1 MGEFS
6 FGQVVEMRNHAI
18 QFGTDGGGWE
28 EVVYNSPLN
37 ALIQPNLLQSI
48 RLVQG
53 QFALPSLAYQVDSHI
68 FSKFS

>member
-1 MGEFS
+1 MSEFTFGEIV
-6 FGQVVEMRNHAI
+6 QMRNQAI

-37 ALIQPNLLQSI
+37 ALIQPNLWQSI
-48 RLVQG
+48 LPAPK
-53 QFALPSLAYQVDSHI
+53 QFVLPSLAYQVGSHI